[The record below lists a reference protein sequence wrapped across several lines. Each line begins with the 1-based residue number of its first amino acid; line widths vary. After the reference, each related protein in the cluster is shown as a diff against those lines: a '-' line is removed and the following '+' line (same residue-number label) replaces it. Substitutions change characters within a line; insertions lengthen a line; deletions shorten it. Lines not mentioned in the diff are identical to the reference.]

1 MDFCFSFNVFALGTW
16 IVIVDLQC
24 KKPHNLK
31 CKYYMLESLIAAEL
45 VKEVS
50 CLTKKGEVGGKDEI
64 VGERFE
70 ENE

>member
-50 CLTKKGEVGGKDEI
+50 CLL
-64 VGERFE
+64 
-70 ENE
+70 